1 MGEGDQMRGDGR
13 LTRLWVVTTLWCLPT
28 LNYNA
33 TRQKL
38 TFKEKRK
45 REEKGAT
52 CPDEIPPLITP

>member
-38 TFKEKRK
+38 IF
-45 REEKGAT
+45 EEKKKKRRKGSDM
-52 CPDEIPPLITP
+52 PG